1 MIKKCFF
8 KANFVFLVALL
19 LCVGHAL
26 TAQTPIEQITIKLDS
41 GDLSIEKLDRGD
53 LALKFAMQAREIANA
68 SEEGAISD
76 ETLSRICLNTAVA
89 LKRLRKNEE
98 AIVELYKL
106 LELLYRENGN
116 KYSQWYFFNL
126 SRIAGFHLEI
136 GQMEEAKKAFEKATE
151 VAQVV
156 GDDTYIASSYNNLGL
171 YYERVED
178 YTEAG
183 KNYELAMRSY
193 IPDEQKDSIL
203 LVSIRDNIANLLLLE
218 GKADSALMIVEP
230 DYQLILEMDTELK
243 RKALKGMRIASL
255 YFAARRLNKVESILK
270 LAGMHIKSSD
280 HRWELKAQA
289 ELEILWVE
297 YYKRVSRPFEVQLHY
312 EKLDSLRVA
321 QLLLARKSE
330 ERFETVISDYSI
342 SGIQSELSERS
353 RKLLEVERTARIN
366 KLFVL
371 IISCFSIFILITGFI
386 FYRRKQALEKVQREL
401 KQSEIERQNLINV
414 QLQKDLSHKDKDF
427 SDLIMRLTLKE
438 DWVNDISTKLTDVIK
453 ESETVSA
460 EEIKKVVRE
469 LKQQGGIHEKLDLY
483 QSGIEDVNARF
494 FAALEE
500 RFPSL
505 TKSEK
510 EICGLIRM
518 NLDGKEIATIRSV
531 DPASVRKMRQRIRK
545 KLDITPDQDL
555 YQFISAV

>member
-1 MIKKCFF
+1 MIKTRFF
-8 KANFVFLVALL
+8 KANFEILLALL
-19 LCVGHAL
+19 MCTSHAL
-26 TAQTPIEQITIKLDS
+26 NAQTPNEQIKAKLDS
-41 GDLSIEKLDRGD
+41 GNYSIEELDRGD
-53 LALKFAMQAREIANA
+53 LALRFAMQAREIANT
-68 SEEGAISD
+68 SEEGAISN
-76 ETLSRICLNTAVA
+76 ETLSRIHLNTAIA
-89 LKRLRKNEE
+89 LKRLRKQEE
-98 AIVELYKL
+98 AIVELY
-106 LELLYRENGN
+106 ELLKLIYKREGN

-126 SRIAGFHLEI
+126 SRIAGFHMEI
-136 GQMEEAKKAFEKATE
+136 GQMLESKKAFEKAVE
-151 VAQVV
+151 VAQAI

-171 YYERVED
+171 YYERVKD
-178 YTEAG
+178 YSEAG
-183 KNYELAMRSY
+183 INYRIALQSNVLKGK
-193 IPDEQKDSIL
+193 KDSL
-203 LVSIRDNIANLLLLE
+203 LQVSIRDNIANLLLLD

-230 DYQLILEMDTELK
+230 DYNLILEMETKSK
-243 RKALKGMRIASL
+243 RKALKGMRIAEL
-255 YFAARRLNKVESILK
+255 YFATEKLNQVAHTLQ
-270 LAGMHIKSSD
+270 LASMHIKDSD
-280 HRWELKAQA
+280 HRWELQA
-289 ELEILWVE
+289 MADLELLWIE
-297 YYKRVSRPFEVQLHY
+297 YFNRLNTPLKSQLHY
-312 EKLDSLRVA
+312 KKLDSLRVA

-330 ERFETVISDYSI
+330 ERFETVISEYSI
-342 SGIQSELSERS
+342 SRIQSELSERS
-353 RKLLEVERTARIN
+353 RKLLEVEKTARIN

-371 IISCFSIFILITGFI
+371 IISCFSIFILLTGFI

-401 KQSEIERQNLINV
+401 KQSEIERQNLINT

-453 ESETVSA
+453 ESDTVST

-494 FAALEE
+494 FAVLEE
-500 RFPSL
+500 RFPAL

-545 KLDITPDQDL
+545 KLGITPDQDL